1 MPIICFTPIFVNT
14 DKNIANF
21 IASEE
26 KFGFFK
32 FDRFIKILNIG
43 DIVKVRFDGN
53 GSDGL
58 YRILSLEKSEDDN
71 VRDQFIKSIKAELRI
86 GEGKGFGFLQDVFVH
101 PNFVRKYKLQDKQL
115 IQGKAVTSFNAS
127 KKSWDGNYLKSIQFN
142 RSCWPRT
149 GRADS
154 K

>member
-1 MPIICFTPIFVNT
+1 LPP
-14 DKNIANF
+14 KK
-21 IASEE
+21 

-86 GEGKGFGFLQDVFVH
+86 GEGKAFGFLQDAFVH
-101 PNFVRKYKLQDKQL
+101 PDFVKKYKLQDKQL
-115 IQGKAVTSFNAS
+115 IQGRAIRSFNS
-127 KKSWDGNYLKSIQFN
+127 NKKLWGWKLFEVD
-142 RSCWPRT
+142 T
-149 GRADS
+149 V
-154 K
+154 